1 MGAIPVI
8 WPLDIVRGRGV
19 VAMAIPRVLVVSEQ
33 QLVSQGLKLIIENA
47 GSAEVVTAQ
56 DEATAASL
64 MADLTPRI
72 VVVDRD
78 AIDDNPDRAHFD
90 EEYPD
95 KLVLISS
102 TDDRMVVYSR
112 EKVDSAT
119 LENLLETIRE
129 NED

>member
-1 MGAIPVI
+1 MGAILI
-8 WPLDIVRGRGV
+8 TQELDIVKARG
-19 VAMAIPRVLVVSEQ
+19 AINMSMPRVLVVSEQ

-47 GSAEVVTAQ
+47 GSAEVVTAE

-78 AIDDNPDRAHFD
+78 AIEENPDRSHFD
-90 EEYPD
+90 EDYPD
-95 KLVLISS
+95 KIVLISS
-102 TDDRMVVYSR
+102 NDDRMVVYLR
-112 EKVDSAT
+112 EKIDSAT

-129 NED
+129 KRG

>member
-1 MGAIPVI
+1 
-8 WPLDIVRGRGV
+8 
-19 VAMAIPRVLVVSEQ
+19 MAIPRVLVVSEQ

-47 GSAEVVTAQ
+47 GSAEVVTAH

-78 AIDDNPDRAHFD
+78 AIEENPDRAHFD
-90 EEYPD
+90 EDYPD